1 MDTGLIE
8 AEVHDKD
15 FFAYERPTAAFHNVV
30 LSEPAQRRMAVK
42 VIAAVRPNML
52 FVLADETGVGY
63 QQRMCGIFGFVAKP
77 DAPLKAPLART
88 LLGDLFHLS
97 EPRGQEASGLA
108 IAGAGRIE
116 VFKRGMAPGQMIR
129 TTDYR
134 RFLDNALADTAG
146 SPLAAIGHCRLVT
159 NGAEIVPS
167 NNQPVLVKH
176 SVGIHNGIVTND
188 AALRAA
194 HPELV
199 HDYDTDSEILF
210 RLIDHHYAAN
220 GDLAAATSKSFAAI
234 EGSASVAFL
243 RNDVAVLGLATN
255 LGSLFYASDPDSGLF
270 FFASER
276 FILSSFLARNGSRF
290 GGAGW
295 VSRQLEI
302 GTGCTVGLGDA
313 RPEVFALNETATD
326 KSRLTTVDAAKPY
339 IISDVS
345 NRVTKIKRCT
355 RCILPA
361 TYPFIEFDANGVCQ
375 HCRQYEPLKL
385 HGRVAL
391 EAELDKHRRSDGS
404 PDCIV
409 AFSGGRDS
417 SYGLHLLKTEYG
429 MNPIAYSY
437 DWGMVTGIARRNQ
450 ARMLGKLGVE
460 HILRAADIPTKRRYI
475 RKNIHAWLRR
485 PHLGMV
491 PLFMA
496 GDKFFYDIGRN
507 LRKELNLD
515 LVIFCAGNE
524 LERTDFKGGFAGIR
538 ESQHGQR
545 LFAFSTSNKINIARF
560 YILQYL
566 RNPAYLNESL
576 FDSLHAFRSSFLGKD
591 DFLYLFHFLDWDE
604 ETINR
609 TLIGKYGW
617 ETAAHTDNTWRI
629 GDGYT
634 AFVNY
639 LYYTLAGFS
648 EFDTFRSIQIRKGL
662 IDRDTALAMVSRDN
676 QPNIQALYEFARQ
689 VGVNL
694 EEVMARIN
702 TFEKR
707 Y

>member
-1 MDTGLIE
+1 M
-8 AEVHDKD
+8 
-15 FFAYERPTAAFHNVV
+15 
-30 LSEPAQRRMAVK
+30 S
-42 VIAAVRPNML
+42 
-52 FVLADETGVGY
+52 FVLADESAVGY
-63 QQRMCGIFGFVAKP
+63 QRRMCGIFGFVAKP
-77 DAPLKAPLART
+77 GAPLTAQLART
-88 LLGDLFHLS
+88 LLGELFLLS

-108 IAGAGRIE
+108 IAGGGRIE
-116 VFKRGMAPGQMIR
+116 AFKRGMAPGRMMR

-134 RFLDNALADTAG
+134 RFLDEALADTAG
-146 SPLAAIGHCRLVT
+146 GPLAAIGHCRLVT
-159 NGAEIVPS
+159 NGAEIIPG
-167 NNQPVLVKH
+167 NNQPVLVEH

-188 AALRAA
+188 AALWAA
-194 HPELV
+194 HPALTRA
-199 HDYDTDSEILF
+199 YDTDSEILF
-210 RLIDHHYAAN
+210 RLIDHHYAAA
-220 GDLAAATSKSFAAI
+220 GDLAQATARSFAEI
-234 EGSASVAFL
+234 EGSASIAFL
-243 RNDVAVLGLATN
+243 RNDAAVLGLATN
-255 LGSLFYASDPDSGLF
+255 LGSLFYAGDADSGLF

-276 FILSSFLARNGSRF
+276 FILDSFLARNGGRF
-290 GGAGW
+290 GGSAW
-295 VSRQLEI
+295 VSRQLAI
-302 GTGCTVGLGDA
+302 GSGCTVGFADA
-313 RPEVFALNETATD
+313 RPEVFELNEAAAAPPRPAAVNAAT
-326 KSRLTTVDAAKPY
+326 PY
-339 IISDVS
+339 VVSDVS
-345 NRVTKIKRCT
+345 NRVAEIKRCT

-361 TYPFIEFDANGVCQ
+361 TYPFIEFDEDGVCQ
-375 HCRQYEPLKL
+375 HCRAYQPLKL
-385 HGRVAL
+385 HGRAAL

-475 RKNIHAWLRR
+475 RKNIHAWLKR

-496 GDKFFYDIGRN
+496 GDKFFYDIGRD

-545 LFAFSTSNKINIARF
+545 LFAFSAANKINIARF

-566 RNPAYLNESL
+566 LNPAYLNESL
-576 FDSLHAFRSSFLGKD
+576 FESLHAFRSSFLGKD

-604 ETINR
+604 EVINR
-609 TLIGKYGW
+609 TLIGDYGW

-634 AFVNY
+634 AFINY

-662 IDRDTALAMVSRDN
+662 IDRDAALALASRDN
-676 QPNIQALYEFARQ
+676 QPNIGVLHEFAQQ
-689 VGVNL
+689 VGINL